1 MRVEDTSR
9 LKARSFK
16 VLGGLSWATLAVA
29 IWACAPK
36 VYISTEPPTVSP
48 WGGKYAM
55 TFNPP
60 EKKAA
65 KGVPVTIA
73 VVNPA
78 YKGEELAESAL
89 ATPLYGK
96 VGKGFTASMGN
107 DLDKILIAKG
117 VTTVG
122 PFMSRDEITYN
133 EKKGSSVILAPQVFL
148 QTQIKYT
155 GDFTMVASGPNGNT
169 LTKSKIESFAMKFG
183 AAYTKGGVSAPRF
196 KQLAREWAVAVTTG
210 MSKEIVDEWAGK
222 FASGELLTS
231 SEDQGSAKPKDGT
244 TSVGGLKSRKLQ
256 MGQVLTSAGADASF
270 GLARFQR
277 NFTMTTSGWVYFI
290 MQEPLSGEK
299 LWVKKLELEPIEVQ
313 GSEAYAPD
321 HQLVTVN
328 DPCLGAYEVPQGLK
342 AGETLAY
349 DGRADAMA
357 TTLQKMYPI
366 IMQKFET
373 YLDPAEIEGL
383 KLKGQEIRDH
393 KVY

>member
-1 MRVEDTSR
+1 MRVGNPSR
-9 LKARSFK
+9 FKARCFK
-16 VLGGLSWATLAVA
+16 TLGGLSWAALAVA
-29 IWACAPK
+29 IWSCAPK
-36 VYISTEPPTVSP
+36 VYIATEPPTNSP

-78 YKGEELAESAL
+78 YKGEELSESAL
-89 ATPLYGK
+89 ANPLYGK

-122 PFMSRDEITYN
+122 PFSSREEITYN
-133 EKKGSSVILAPQVFL
+133 EKKGASVILAPQVFL
-148 QTQIKYT
+148 QTQIKYA
-155 GDFTMVASGPNGNT
+155 GDFAMIASGPNGNT
-169 LTKSKIESFAMKFG
+169 LTKDKIERYALKFG
-183 AAYTKGGVSAPRF
+183 AAYAKGGVSGPGF
-196 KQLAREWAVAVTTG
+196 KQLAGEWAVVVTTG
-210 MSKEIVDEWAGK
+210 MSKEVVDEWARK
-222 FASGELLTS
+222 FASGELLISTN
-231 SEDQGSAKPKDGT
+231 EQAPAKPQGGT
-244 TSVGGLKSRKLQ
+244 TNVGGLKTRKLK
-256 MGQVLTSAGADASF
+256 MGGQVTSAGDDASF

-313 GSEAYAPD
+313 GAEAYAAD
-321 HQLVTVN
+321 HNMVTIN

-342 AGETLAY
+342 AGETLVY

-383 KLKGQEIRDH
+383 KQKGQEIREH